1 MRKAVELYHSFFDLD
16 FMDYTETAENDI
28 LFCAGLID
36 ALGEDGARAFLYQY
50 FNN

>member
-1 MRKAVELYHSFFDLD
+1 MEKAIELYRAFHDLD
-16 FMDYTETAENDI
+16 FEDYAETAENDI

-50 FNN
+50 FYN